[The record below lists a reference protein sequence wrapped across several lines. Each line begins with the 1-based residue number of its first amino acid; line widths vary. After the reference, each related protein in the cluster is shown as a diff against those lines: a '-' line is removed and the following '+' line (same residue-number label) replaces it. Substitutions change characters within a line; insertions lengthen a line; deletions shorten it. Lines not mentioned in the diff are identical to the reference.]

1 MIPFLLLTVGGPG
14 EQRGTQRQFLVSGL
28 GPSDSRR
35 GPPDSESPQS
45 DGHVGL
51 QAQGRQEVGRHRDAH
66 PEQGARPLLAYKVP
80 PGRPL

>member
-14 EQRGTQRQFLVSGL
+14 QQRGTQRQFLVRGL

-35 GPPDSESPQS
+35 GPPDQEPPQS

-51 QAQGRQEVGRHRDAH
+51 QAQSDKEVGRHRNAH
-66 PEQGARPLLAYKVP
+66 PEQRA
-80 PGRPL
+80 